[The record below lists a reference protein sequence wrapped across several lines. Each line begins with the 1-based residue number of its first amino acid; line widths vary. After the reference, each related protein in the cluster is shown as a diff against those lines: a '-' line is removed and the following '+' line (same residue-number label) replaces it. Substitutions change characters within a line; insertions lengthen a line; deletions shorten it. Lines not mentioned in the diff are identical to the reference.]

1 MDVGEIIRVTARRF
15 GPLPALISEDRTV
28 TFSEFDDATDRLG
41 NLLLAQGLR
50 LGDRVGVLYPNGIEG
65 LVAFYALAKAGLI
78 RVPLNPRERAV
89 DHAYK
94 LADTGA
100 RAVIGEDVSDYNVG
114 TVSTVFQADEL
125 SPRLWGGPVEPC
137 HVVRPAHVPYRL
149 GFTGGTTGRPKAVV
163 LMNRNENAE
172 IANFL
177 LDLLPDVCA
186 GDRMLHA
193 APVVHASGAF
203 FLPHYIRGATNILM
217 TRFDPSRFLE
227 ELERQ
232 APTATFLVPTMIAMV
247 LDEPGVGEVKAESL
261 RRLCYG
267 ASPIA
272 PAVVER
278 ALEAFGHRLAQT
290 YGQAEAPMTITCLQ
304 PHEHDRIGAAGRPY
318 SLVEVRVV
326 DEAGQ
331 RVETGTEGEVV
342 TRGEHIFAGYWNRP
356 AETADTIR
364 DGWVHTGDIGV
375 MDEEGFLYL
384 RDRKNDMIISGGY
397 NVYPREVE
405 DALMA
410 HPAVAEAAV
419 VGMPDEKWGETVHAV
434 VALRGQVDVESL
446 LSFTAERVPRL
457 RRPRTLEIW
466 PALPKS
472 PAGKILRRE
481 VRDRCIA
488 SREDLAV
495 EVS

>member
-1 MDVGEIIRVTARRF
+1 MDVGEIIRRAGRRF

-28 TFSEFDDATDRLG
+28 TFTEFDEATDRLG
-41 NLLLAQGLR
+41 NMLLAQGLR

-78 RVPLNPRERAV
+78 RVPLNPRERPV

-100 RAVIGEDVSDYNVG
+100 RAVVGEKASDFNVG
-114 TVSTVFQADEL
+114 TVTTVFDAEEL
-125 SPRLWGGPVEPC
+125 SPRLWHGPVEPC
-137 HVVRPAHVPYRL
+137 HVFRPAHVPYRL
-149 GFTGGTTGRPKAVV
+149 GFTGGTTGRPKAVT

-177 LDLLPDVCA
+177 LDLLPDVRT

-203 FLPHYIRGATNILM
+203 FLPHYLRGATNIIM
-217 TRFDPSRFLE
+217 TRFDPGRFLE

-232 APTATFLVPTMIAMV
+232 SPTATFLVPTMIAMV
-247 LDEPGVGEVKAESL
+247 LEEPGVYEVKAESL

-278 ALEAFGHRLAQT
+278 AVDAFGPRLAQT

-304 PHEHDRIGAAGRPY
+304 PDEHDRVGAAGRPY

-326 DEAGQ
+326 DEDGR
-331 RVETGTEGEVV
+331 RVDVGVEGEVI

-397 NVYPREVE
+397 NVYPREIE

-419 VGMPDEKWGETVHAV
+419 VGLPDEKWGETVHAV

-446 LSFTAERVPRL
+446 LLFAADRVPRL

-466 PALPKS
+466 PTLPKS

-481 VRDRCIA
+481 VRDRCVQ